1 MVDASDGVVTKFK
14 PFVPSEKIVEYRSN
28 NIGFWDGNGKEEI
41 KKLSVLVVHY
51 GFAGVEKLDRQKDNQ
66 EDVNSLK
73 DTLSKHCRE
82 GNYRETSGRRDEVL
96 GILENIAQDKETPDL
111 LVVCIMTHGKCNG
124 RLLTHHPH
132 HDADIQQGNT
142 SVKKQRFEE
151 IRLSEIYDKLKAE
164 NLENTVKLVLVQAC
178 RGLIAEENCFENKP
192 NVQFVNEKIKFS
204 KTLGRKDSELN
215 NTNATRVTTE
225 LNCKNFVV
233 MLSCVEGTV
242 SFRKDGEPE
251 SGSWLIQTFCS
262 CLNTLGRNMELE
274 EFLAWISF
282 TMKTELI
289 EKENYGSSPE
299 IKLFPHR
306 KLTFSRSD
314 CANLSCP
321 PESFFYDWR
330 SKSDKKITTRKAHF
344 FAADGKEDCVALLMK
359 AMKERFDFLC
369 MFHETVADLE
379 SAVKNGD
386 ELDGCIL
393 ICVVGNLTTETIEG
407 KNEICMTMKGS
418 SMPLKHIISKTIFPK
433 TEDWIGKPKLAVFL
447 NNENSKGVT
456 KASPKYPPCETPF
469 TSNEGSRSGTIHEG
483 LLSLILPQRDSVQL
497 FLNTLTKFA
506 ASNNTSS
513 TVQELFVAM
522 LQYAKPYDH
531 ISPVIISTLRER
543 LKINFP
549 STIPY
554 NFFKKTY
561 AGTKDKIV
569 IQEELVEWFSS
580 IFCCLKSA
588 KKQSTYDCPSEP
600 NEKRPKIETI
610 SRDPKMATVWL
621 VSSPASTGKSYLANY
636 LASTR
641 VQSNGG
647 VIKIDLRGAYQF
659 LDKFDW
665 QHQNYET
672 LINEYLKHAGQ
683 NKSLGDND
691 IVILDS
697 FEAVKENLHEHFF
710 KMIQDMAENEVFL
723 LITAR
728 SELQE
733 KFQNAITAL
742 TVIQIGDLTES
753 EQFEFLSQQLKPSE
767 SESDIRFALTEIRKA
782 YGEEFTRKVGTL
794 EKLAKFPEFAR
805 VKPINIDAISKY
817 LVETT
822 VESGLVNNGVIRG
835 FNFFDKCF
843 NTIMSDLK
851 KCANA
856 YITGSNVTDIQSD
869 IAELN
874 RLDIMVINKEN
885 LVQPVN
891 KQIALYLAKQPSK

>member
-1 MVDASDGVVTKFK
+1 MTDNAKYMYFSQFNSGYKKSF
-14 PFVPSEKIVEYRSN
+14 R
-28 NIGFWDGNGKEEI
+28 
-41 KKLSVLVVHY
+41 KLSVLVVHY
-51 GFAGVEKLDRQKDNQ
+51 GFAGVKELDRLKDNQ
-66 EDVNSLK
+66 EDVNSLR

-82 GNYRETSGRRDEVL
+82 GNYKETSGRRDEVL

-132 HDADIQQGNT
+132 HEADIQQGNT
-142 SVKKQRFEE
+142 SATKQKFEE
-151 IRLSEIYDKLKAE
+151 IRLSEIYEKLKAE

-178 RGLIAEENCFENKP
+178 RGLIAEENCFEKEP
-192 NVQFVNEKIKFS
+192 NVQFVNENIKFS
-204 KTLGRKDSELN
+204 KTLGKKDSILN

-233 MLSCVEGTV
+233 MLSGVEGTV
-242 SFRKDGEPE
+242 SFRKDGKPE

-262 CLNTLGRNMELE
+262 CLNSLGRNMELE
-274 EFLAWISF
+274 EFLAWVSF
-282 TMKTELI
+282 TMKTEFI
-289 EKENYGSSPE
+289 KKENYGSSPE
-299 IKLFPHR
+299 IKLFPHK

-314 CANLSCP
+314 CANLSSP

-359 AMKERFDFLC
+359 AMKERFNFLC
-369 MFHETVADLE
+369 LPHETVADLE

-393 ICVVGNLTTETIEG
+393 ICVLGNLTTETIEG

-447 NNENSKGVT
+447 NNENLKEVT
-456 KASPKYPPCETPF
+456 KASAEYPRCETPF

-483 LLSLILPQRDSVQL
+483 LLSLILPQRDAVQL

-522 LQYAKPYDH
+522 LQYAKPYNH

-549 STIPY
+549 STIPN
-554 NFFKKTY
+554 NFFKKIW
-561 AGTKDKIV
+561 AGLKEEIV
-569 IQEELVEWFSS
+569 IQELVELFSS
-580 IFCCLKSA
+580 IFCCQKSA
-588 KKQSTYDCPSEP
+588 KKQSTNDCPSEP
-600 NEKRPKIETI
+600 NEKRQKLETI

-621 VSSPASTGKSYLANY
+621 MSSPASTGKSYLANY

-641 VQSNGG
+641 VQSNGD
-647 VIKIDLRGAYQF
+647 VITIDLRRAYQF
-659 LDKFDW
+659 LDKFGW
-665 QHQNYET
+665 QNQNYET
-672 LINEYLKHAGQ
+672 LINEYLKHVGQ

-697 FEAVKENLHEHFF
+697 FEAVKENLQEHFF

-733 KFQNAITAL
+733 KFQNAITGL

-753 EQFEFLSQQLKPSE
+753 EQVEFLLQQLKPGE
-767 SESDIRFALTEIRKA
+767 SESDIQFALTEIRKA
-782 YGEEFTRKVGTL
+782 YGEEFTGKVGTL
-794 EKLAKFPEFAR
+794 EKLAKFPKFAR

-817 LVETT
+817 LVEST

-835 FNFFDKCF
+835 YNLFDKCF
-843 NTIMSDLK
+843 HTIMSDLE

-856 YITGSNVTDIQSD
+856 YITGSKVTDIKSD

-874 RLDIMVINKEN
+874 RLDIMVVNKEN
-885 LVQPVN
+885 RVEPVN
-891 KQIALYLAKQPSK
+891 EKIALYLAKQGSK